1 MITGLAT
8 DYCVLATALDAL
20 AEGFSVHL
28 IGDAVRAVDLESGDG
43 ERALAQMAAA
53 GVTLLRT

>member
-1 MITGLAT
+1 M
-8 DYCVLATALDAL
+8 LATALDAL

-28 IGDAVRAVDLESGDG
+28 IGDAVRAVDLQEGDG

-53 GVTLLRT
+53 GVTLRRSEPGR